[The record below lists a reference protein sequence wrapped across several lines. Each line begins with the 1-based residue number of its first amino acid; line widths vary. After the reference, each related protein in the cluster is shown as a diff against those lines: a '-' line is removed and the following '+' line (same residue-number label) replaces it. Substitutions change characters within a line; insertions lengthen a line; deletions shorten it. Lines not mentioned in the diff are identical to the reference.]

1 MCDEFTEADA
11 AASLQASKVS
21 RRHFG
26 LLGAGAALVGCT
38 TTPGGAPD
46 RAVAGLAEGTV
57 SFPMPDGT
65 ADAFFVHPAKGRHPG
80 VILWPD
86 IAGLR
91 DAKQAM
97 ARRLAAAGY
106 AVLVVNQYYRA
117 MRAPVLASFAE
128 WRTPEG
134 QAKIGPMRA
143 ALTPAAVMRDAAA
156 YVAWLDGQ
164 KAVDTRRGIGAQG
177 YCMGGPFAVRSSIA
191 SQRVRAAA
199 SFHGGGIAS
208 EAPDSPHLGLGAAQA
223 RYLIAVARGDDQR
236 NPQEKER
243 FRAAAAAA
251 GRPAEIEVYAAEHGW
266 CVPDS
271 PVYDAAEADRAFA
284 RLLAL
289 YAAL

>member
-1 MCDEFTEADA
+1 MCDDFTDADDA
-11 AASLQASKVS
+11 AALAARGLT
-21 RRHFG
+21 RREF
-26 LLGAGAALVGCT
+26 AAI
-38 TTPGGAPD
+38 
-46 RAVAGLAEGTV
+46 
-57 SFPMPDGT
+57 GT
-65 ADAFFVHPAKGRHPG
+65 AAVLAGCAGGPASAAGRGELKEGPVAIATADGMADGFFVHPAKGRHPG
-80 VILWPD
+80 VIFWPD

-91 DAKQAM
+91 EVKKVM

-271 PVYDAAEADRAFA
+271 PVYDAAVADRAFA